1 MSLIFIMMGDCNTQ
15 DLKAEY
21 SADKTSA
28 IF

>member
-1 MSLIFIMMGDCNTQ
+1 MCLIFIMMGDCNTQ
-15 DLKAEY
+15 YLKAEY